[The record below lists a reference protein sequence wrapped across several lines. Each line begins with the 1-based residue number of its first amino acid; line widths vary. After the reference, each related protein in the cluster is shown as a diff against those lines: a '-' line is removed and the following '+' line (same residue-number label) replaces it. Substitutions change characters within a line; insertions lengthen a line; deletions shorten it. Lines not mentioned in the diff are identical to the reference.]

1 MAQKKTTSRKTHSP
15 RAAPTNRTRR
25 TPRHQG
31 ETHMER
37 QYYYDPNDAYF
48 TEHFE
53 ELVDHHGGQWIV
65 MAEGEVVAICEGY
78 EIHQYTDQIRARGIV
93 PFAAP
98 IPRPEEI
105 ECLL

>member
-1 MAQKKTTSRKTHSP
+1 MAHKKRQPSKR
-15 RAAPTNRTRR
+15 RASNAHRAK
-25 TPRHQG
+25 G
-31 ETHMER
+31 ETTPEK
-37 QYYYDPNDAYF
+37 QYYHDPNDAYY

-53 ELVDHHGGQWIV
+53 ELVDNHGGKWIV
-65 MAEGEVVAICEGY
+65 MADGEVVAICYAHEMDPY
-78 EIHQYTDQIRARGIV
+78 IDQIRARGIV